1 MYGRSPLSKAAL
13 LGASLVVLA
22 AAPALAAEAPAPKD
36 GDDPN
41 AISEVV
47 VTGAPFAVSLDSI
60 TTSVTVVDR
69 SALDIAIPSGIGDL
83 LSGQPGLRSTFY
95 GPGASRPVIRGLS
108 GPRVLV
114 LQNGVGLVDASALS
128 PDHAVA
134 SDPGEATR
142 IEVLR
147 GPSTLAYGGS
157 GIGGVVNI
165 IDDRI
170 PTKLPDGGLDGRLSA
185 SASSV
190 DDGKSL
196 SGGLHWNT
204 GPLVFAID
212 GISRSSEDYDVPT
225 APVSR
230 RLAQAEGLTV
240 DPAKVVRN
248 TDLKL
253 NAWGAGASLVLD
265 DGFIGASYK
274 RTDTRYG
281 VPYPQILAPIDPA
294 AEGPVDIDLGQSR
307 WDFRADLPFRFGP
320 FERVRASVGYA
331 DYKHSEIDVAT
342 GDIGTTFLSKGTE
355 GRVEFVQ
362 KETDI
367 LKGAVG
373 VQYLQRDFDAI
384 GDEAFVPHT
393 EVKEAGVF
401 TLQRLDFGGWGL
413 DGGLRLDR
421 REIQADMVGRVAS
434 APATAAGIDWTTADA
449 HPEFTNVSASLGVF
463 IKPSEGQFYAL
474 TLARN
479 SRAPTEGELYADGPH
494 PGTAAYEL
502 GDPGL
507 DSESV
512 ISLEATGRWTA
523 GKARGEAHL
532 WLADYDGYIEQAPTG
547 AEEDDLPVYRYFQT
561 NAKFYGFEAEG
572 GYELWGSGARTLS
585 VEAAADFVH
594 GDTDAGTPAR
604 IPPWSTTGRL
614 VWASPLV
621 DAKLELR
628 YVAEQD
634 RVADNELPT
643 DAYTMVNLSGSL
655 KPFRDPSVRIF
666 AEGRNLTDE
675 EAREHT
681 SFLKDIA
688 PLPGRSVRVG
698 LAWTF

>member
-1 MYGRSPLSKAAL
+1 MPAKLTKPAL
-13 LGASLVVLA
+13 MGASLLA
-22 AAPALAAEAPAPKD
+22 IAVFAAPALAAEAEAPAK
-36 GDDPN
+36 GDN
-41 AISEVV
+41 AVDELV
-47 VTGAPFAVSLDSI
+47 VTGAPFAVSLDSV
-60 TTSVTVVDR
+60 TTSVTVVSQKD
-69 SALDIAIPSGIGDL
+69 LEVAIPAGLGDL
-83 LSGQPGLRSTFY
+83 LAGQPGLRSTFY

-134 SDPGEATR
+134 SDPGEASR

-170 PTKLPDGGLDGRLSA
+170 PTKRPEGGLEGHLSA

-190 DDGKSL
+190 DDGKSV
-196 SGGLHWNT
+196 SGGLHWNN

-212 GISRSSEDYDVPT
+212 GVSRSSEDYDVPT

-230 RLAQAEGLTV
+230 RLAQAAGLTV

-253 NAWGAGASLVLD
+253 NAWGAGASYVLD
-265 DGFIGASYK
+265 DGYFGVSYK

-281 VPYPQILAPIDPA
+281 VPYEQILAPIDPN

-307 WDFRADLPFRFGP
+307 WDFRADLPFRVGP
-320 FERVRASVGYA
+320 FERMRASVGYA
-331 DYKHSEIDVAT
+331 DYQHSEIDVAT

-393 EVKEAGVF
+393 QVKEAGVF

-413 DGGLRLDR
+413 DGGLRLDH
-421 REIQADMVGRVAS
+421 REIQADLQGRVAS
-434 APATAAGIDWTTADA
+434 APAAAAGIDWTTANANPD
-449 HPEFTNVSASLGVF
+449 FTNVSASLGVF
-463 IKPSEGQFYAL
+463 IKPTDGQFYAL

-479 SRAPTEGELYADGPH
+479 GRAPTEGELYADGPH

-512 ISLEATGRWTA
+512 ISLEATGRWTFDRV
-523 GKARGEAHL
+523 RGEAHL
-532 WLADYDGYIEQAPTG
+532 WVADYDGYIEQAPTG
-547 AEEDDLPVYRYFQT
+547 AVEDDLPVYRYFQT

-572 GYELWGSGARTLS
+572 GYDLWATGAGVLS

-614 VWASPLV
+614 VWASPLI
-621 DAKLELR
+621 DAKLEVR
-628 YVAEQD
+628 YVAQQD

-643 DAYTMVNLSGSL
+643 DAYTMVNVSGSL
-655 KPFRDPSVRIF
+655 KPFRDSSVRLF
-666 AEGRNLTDE
+666 ADGRNLTDV

-688 PLPGRSVRVG
+688 PLPGRSVRLG
-698 LAWTF
+698 LAWNF